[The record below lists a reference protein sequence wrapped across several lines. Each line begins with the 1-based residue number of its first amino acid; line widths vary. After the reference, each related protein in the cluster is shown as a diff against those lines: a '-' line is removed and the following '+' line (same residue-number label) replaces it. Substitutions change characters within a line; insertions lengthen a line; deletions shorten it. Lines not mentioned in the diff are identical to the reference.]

1 MADFK
6 KKIKKNRFDGI
17 PSRDQTS
24 NNLEAPEHA
33 PAKPQKKARQK
44 TGRIEPLNFKVS
56 TEFKKE
62 FKKMALSNDKKLV
75 ELLEIC
81 FYEYKKNL

>member
-17 PSRDQTS
+17 PSRDETS

-33 PAKPQKKARQK
+33 PAEPKKARNK
-44 TGRIEPLNFKVS
+44 TGRTEPLNFKV
-56 TEFKKE
+56 TAEFKKE
-62 FKKMALSNDKKLV
+62 FKKFALLNDKKLV
-75 ELLEIC
+75 ELLETC
-81 FYEYKKNL
+81 FSEYKKT